1 MLKTSFFG
9 ITAQVAFLG
18 RGSCMLLMVL
28 NSLLK
33 LDKLLASFSHRSILF
48 WPEQFSK
55 GQVARRSS
63 DAIKHAMQFTNCD
76 MNAKLSMSIVRRCRS
91 MANVQIV
98 EGGGLMP
105 PVQNAST

>member
-1 MLKTSFFG
+1 
-9 ITAQVAFLG
+9 
-18 RGSCMLLMVL
+18 MLLMVL

-55 GQVARRSS
+55 GQVARRS

-98 EGGGLMP
+98 EEGGGLMP